1 MAGLKE
7 LRTRIEAIK
16 STQKITSAMKMVA
29 ASRLRRVQILV
40 DKNQDYA
47 ENLRR
52 SALRV
57 LTEIETEES
66 EKGVCYQRPA
76 LLQKNSTNQRYE
88 LYVFSSDRGLCGAYN
103 SNVAKKAIERIKQLR
118 QQKKDLKIFCVGKK
132 AYDILR
138 RTFNGLDMTLSSNLS
153 KDASY
158 PEAAARLAK
167 HILMRFKNHDF
178 DVCELIHAHFESAI
192 SRTFEIEQV
201 CPLQLKHHEENIEG
215 INRFGDAFY
224 DYMPD
229 KLTILEQIV
238 PIIFEDTVFQALVN
252 SAASE
257 HGARMSSMDN
267 ATRNAK
273 KMISD
278 LTLRYN
284 SLRQSAITTEL
295 IEIIA
300 GADAV

>member
-47 ENLRR
+47 ENLRC

-57 LTEIETEES
+57 LTEIEQDEQ
-66 EKGVCYQRPA
+66 EKGICYPRPA
-76 LLQKNSTNQRYE
+76 LLQKNTDEKNYE

-103 SNVAKKAIERIKQLR
+103 SNVAKKTIERIKELR
-118 QQKKDLKIFCVGKK
+118 RQKKNIKVVCIGKK
-132 AYDILR
+132 AHDVLK
-138 RTFNGLDMTLSSNLS
+138 RTFSDLDMTLSNNLS

-158 PEAAARLAK
+158 PEAATRLAK
-167 HILMRFKNHDF
+167 YILKRFQNHDF
-178 DVCELIHAHFESAI
+178 DVCELIHAKFESAI
-192 SRTFEIEQV
+192 SRTFEAEQV
-201 CPLQLKHHEENIEG
+201 CPLQLKNNNEAIENI
-215 INRFGDAFY
+215 NRSGDAFY

-229 KLTILEQIV
+229 KPTILEQIV

-257 HGARMSSMDN
+257 HGARMTSMDN

-273 KMISD
+273 QMISD